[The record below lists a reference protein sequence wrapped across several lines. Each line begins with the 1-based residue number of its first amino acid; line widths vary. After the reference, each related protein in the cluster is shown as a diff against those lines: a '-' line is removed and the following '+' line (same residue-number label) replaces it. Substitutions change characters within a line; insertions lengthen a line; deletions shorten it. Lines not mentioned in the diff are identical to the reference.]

1 MPIDPLVL
9 VRRSWRSVTDARS
22 KVEKRQSGMAK
33 GGAQV
38 GSVGVAAEIPSSL
51 AIRLK
56 QEIINL
62 DLDDP
67 SDQVLAVERF
77 VSVVL
82 AEALSLTDRNGAD
95 FQELV
100 DRVAKALAEGEAC
113 PDLLKALATLP

>member
-22 KVEKRQSGMAK
+22 KVEKRQSGIAK
-33 GGAQV
+33 GETQV
-38 GSVGVAAEIPSSL
+38 GSLGGAAEVPGSL

-56 QEIINL
+56 QEIANL

-82 AEALSLTDRNGAD
+82 AEELGLTDRNGAD

-100 DRVAKALAEGEAC
+100 DRVAKALSEGEAC